1 MIKVKGHLNL
11 YRDEETGAIVN
22 SDVNGYNQYV
32 NSLETKKL
40 RREELDEMKKDI
52 DEIKSLLREIL
63 NK

>member
-22 SDVNGYNQYV
+22 SDVTGYNQYV

-52 DEIKSLLREIL
+52 DEIKYLHREIL
-63 NK
+63 YK

>member
-11 YRDEETGAIVN
+11 YRDEETGAIIN
-22 SDVNGYNQYV
+22 RDVTSYNQYV

-52 DEIKSLLREIL
+52 DEIKSLLHEIL